1 MSQSRSARV
10 VDGVHLQHHE
20 IPGRGQSGCQVATD
34 LGNGRG
40 DVRHVG
46 VIGAVNEAHERSHAG
61 IGAGTRGGTALLTAR
76 VEKLN

>member
-1 MSQSRSARV
+1 MSPRV
-10 VDGVHLQHHE
+10 ATLESSTEYIFSTTRYQAEV
-20 IPGRGQSGCQVATD
+20 SQVAAD
-34 LGNGRG
+34 FGNGRG